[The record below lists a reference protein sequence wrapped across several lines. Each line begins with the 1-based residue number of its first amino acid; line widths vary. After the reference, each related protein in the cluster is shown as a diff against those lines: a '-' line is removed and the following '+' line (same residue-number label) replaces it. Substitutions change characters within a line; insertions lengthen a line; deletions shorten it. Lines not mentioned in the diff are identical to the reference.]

1 MFLSGKT
8 KFHPISEVGEV
19 ELTESLSSI
28 WNLPHYV
35 FFEMF
40 QRMSTVLGL
49 TNFGPK
55 KLGVQQNLNFN
66 QISVY
71 QNFGMG
77 KKVGSKKML
86 V

>member
-1 MFLSGKT
+1 
-8 KFHPISEVGEV
+8 
-19 ELTESLSSI
+19 
-28 WNLPHYV
+28 
-35 FFEMF
+35 
-40 QRMSTVLGL
+40 MSTVLGL